1 MKKGLLLLALLAV
14 CSWQVLLAQKV
25 ITGTVTDAKDGTTLP
40 GVNVVVKGTVTGTM
54 TDLNGTYSLKLPANA
69 QSLMFSFV
77 GYQSQEIVIGTQ
89 TVINVSLSPTA
100 EQLQEVVVT
109 ALGIR
114 RDQKALGYAMSSVSA
129 KEITKVGTTN
139 IGSALYGKAS
149 GVRISTAPGGATSA
163 VNINIR
169 GTNSITGTST
179 PLIVVDGVPIRN
191 GENNN
196 DSYWGDQRI
205 RGNGLIDINPED
217 IENVSILKGAA
228 ASALYG
234 SEAANG
240 VVLITTK
247 KGKGAKKGLSVDVN
261 ASYILEKVAY
271 LPKYQ
276 NDFGPG
282 YDRGTNMG
290 SFGSDDQGWL
300 KENVNG
306 TEYYRPIYRSYAQFG
321 PKFDGRDVI
330 GWNGEVVPYTAKES
344 NMADLY
350 QTGFNSMVNFAV
362 TQNSDNGSYRFAYTR
377 NDNEGIQRNN
387 YHYRNSFVFNSNFKI
402 GKRVSMDLSSNYINQ
417 YTKNRAYRM
426 WAIGANYGGFFS
438 RFDDMQWY
446 LDSYKTSLGYKW
458 DRYDVDPANTLTYD
472 ERLKYHI
479 RAYDLL
485 DMLWNMMENTQE
497 EYNNRLLA
505 NLTTTV
511 DIMNGLKFRGRVATD
526 YTSDYQE
533 FRNPNERP
541 ISLGFNSGSF
551 GQSSAEYTI
560 AYGDALLMYNKD
572 ITPDFAVNVNAGVT
586 GRKEWN
592 TWVNRSTRD
601 GLSVRNWWSLNASKN
616 ENVNSGSGYT
626 EFIKFAYLGTVQ
638 FSYKNWAFVEG
649 TGRQES
655 SSTLPPDNNSF
666 FYPSISGSVILSDAL
681 QLPKAINYAKFR
693 TSYGIV
699 GNAPSL
705 YAANNAYNLGSFLG
719 TIYNSVPTAYGNDMI
734 RPEEKHEFELGI
746 ETRFFNS
753 RLGFEFSFYNA
764 IINDQILQLQ
774 VPASVGASSMLA
786 NVGKLKN
793 QGFEFAF
800 WGTPVQTTD
809 FQWDARLNF
818 GFNRNEVLELMPGV
832 DRLEHYNIDAGA
844 AMIVSEPGKPMG
856 EIICFM
862 PMKDPDGNYII
873 ENGEYKVDFTEMKSA
888 GNVQPKAVGGLGNTL
903 SYKNFTLDFL
913 IDFRWG
919 GEIMS
924 LFNRYAT
931 GAGMFESTL
940 FGRDEAN
947 GGVAYYVD
955 GDGNKVAYSGSA
967 GPNGETIYHDGII
980 LDGVKEIMDNNGD
993 VTGYATNDVIVD
1005 AATYYL
1011 DAYTWG
1017 ANPAWGSGM
1026 SRYDLSIYD
1035 NSYIKF
1041 RELSIG
1047 YTLPK
1052 SVISK
1057 IGLSNLQVA
1066 FIGRNL
1072 FYIYKNLPNMDA
1084 EVLLGSNWV
1093 NQGIDTGTSTASS
1106 RSFGI
1111 TLRASF

>member
-1 MKKGLLLLALLAV
+1 MKKVTLLLALFAF
-14 CSWQVLLAQKV
+14 CSWQVVLAQKTINGV
-25 ITGTVTDAKDGTTLP
+25 VTDAKDGLTIP
-40 GVNVVVKGTVTGTM
+40 GVNVVVKGTTTGT
-54 TDLNGTYSLKLPANA
+54 TTGLDGGYTLKVPANA
-69 QSLMFSFV
+69 QTLVFSFV
-77 GYQSQEIVIGTQ
+77 GYETQEVAIGTQ
-89 TVINVSLSPTA
+89 SLINIALNPTA
-100 EQLQEVVVT
+100 EQLKEVVVT
-109 ALGIR
+109 ALGIK
-114 RDQKALGYAMSSVSA
+114 RDQKALGYAMSSVSS
-129 KEITKVGTTN
+129 KEITKVGASN
-139 IGSALYGKAS
+139 FGSALYGKAS

-179 PLIVVDGVPIRN
+179 PLIIVDGVPIRN

-196 DSYWGDQRI
+196 LSYWDDQRI

-247 KGKGAKKGLSVDVN
+247 SGKGAKKGVTVDLN
-261 ASYILEKVAY
+261 ASYIMEKVAY
-271 LPKYQ
+271 TPDYQ
-276 NDFGPG
+276 NEFGPG

-300 KENVNG
+300 TVTENGND
-306 TEYYRPIYRSYAQFG
+306 YYRPIYRSYAQFG
-321 PKFDGRDVI
+321 PKFDGRDVMN
-330 GWNGEVVPYTAKES
+330 WNGEVVPYVAQPD
-344 NMADLY
+344 NMKDLY
-350 QTGFNSMVNFAV
+350 QTGFGSMVNFAV
-362 TQNSDNGSYRFAYTR
+362 SQNSDNGSYRFAYTR
-377 NDNEGIQRNN
+377 NDDKGIQKNN
-387 YHYRNSFVFNSNFKI
+387 KHFRNSFVFNGNFKVS
-402 GKRVSMDLSSNYINQ
+402 KRIAIDLSANYINQ
-417 YTKNRAYRM
+417 YTKNRATRM

-438 RFDDMQWY
+438 RMDDMQWY
-446 LDSYKTSLGYKW
+446 YDAYKTSLGYKW
-458 DRYDVDPANTLTYD
+458 DRYDVDPTKTLTYD

-485 DMLWNMMENTQE
+485 DMLWNMNENSSE

-505 NLTTTV
+505 NLTTTI
-511 DIMNGLKFRGRVATD
+511 DIFKGLKFRGRVATD

-533 FRNPNERP
+533 NRNPNERP
-541 ISLGFNSGSF
+541 ISLGFKSGSF
-551 GQSSAEYTI
+551 GQANSLYTI

-572 ITPDFAVNVNAGVT
+572 ITSDIKLNANLGVT

-592 TWVNRSTRD
+592 TWTNRSTRD
-601 GLSVRNWWSLNASKN
+601 GLSVENWWSINASNN
-616 ENVNSGSGYT
+616 ENPWSGSGYT
-626 EFIKFAYLGTVQ
+626 EFIKFAYLGTLQ
-638 FSYKNWAFVEG
+638 LSYKDWAFIEA

-655 SSTLPPDNNSF
+655 SSTLPPESNSF
-666 FYPSISGSVILSDAL
+666 FYPSVSASVILSEAL
-681 QLPKAINYAKFR
+681 ELPKVINYAKIR
-693 TSYGIV
+693 TSYGVV

-705 YAANNAYNLGSFLG
+705 YAANNAYNLSSFLG
-719 TIYNSVPTAYGNDMI
+719 TIYNSVPTSYGNDLI
-734 RPEEKHEFELGI
+734 RPEEKHEFEIGL

-774 VPASVGASSMLA
+774 VPATVGASSMLA

-800 WGTPVQTTD
+800 FGTPVKKTD

-844 AMIVSEPGKPMG
+844 ALIVSEPNKPMG
-856 EIICFM
+856 EILCFM

-888 GNVQPKAVGGLGNTL
+888 GNVQPKAVGGLGNTV
-903 SYKNFTLDFL
+903 SYKGIVLDFL

-919 GEIMS
+919 GSIMS
-924 LFNRYAT
+924 LYNRYAG
-931 GAGMFESTL
+931 GAGMFTSTL
-940 FGRDEAN
+940 DGRDAEH

-955 GDGNKVAYSGSA
+955 GSGTKVATTSTA
-967 GPNGETIYHDGII
+967 GPDGETVYHDGMI
-980 LDGVKEIMDNNGD
+980 LDGVKEIKDESGT
-993 VTGYATNDVIVD
+993 VTGYAENDVIVD
-1005 AATYYL
+1005 APTYYL
-1011 DAYTWG
+1011 DALTWG

-1041 RELSIG
+1041 RELSLG
-1047 YTLPK
+1047 YNLPK
-1052 SVISK
+1052 TLISK
-1057 IGLSNLQVA
+1057 IGLSNLQVSLV
-1066 FIGRNL
+1066 GRNL
-1072 FYIYKNLPNMDA
+1072 FFIYKNLPNMDS
-1084 EVLLGSNWV
+1084 EVLLGSNWI

-1111 TLRASF
+1111 TFRASF

>member
-1 MKKGLLLLALLAV
+1 MKKVTLLLALFAF
-14 CSWQVLLAQKV
+14 CSWQMVMAQKTINGV
-25 ITGTVTDAKDGTTLP
+25 VTDAKDGITIP
-40 GVNVVVKGTVTGTM
+40 GVNVVVKGTTTGT
-54 TDLNGTYSLKLPANA
+54 TTGLDGGYSLKVPATA
-69 QSLMFSFV
+69 QTLVFSFV
-77 GYQSQEIVIGTQ
+77 GYETQEVAIGTQ
-89 TVINVSLSPTA
+89 TLINVALNPTA
-100 EQLQEVVVT
+100 EQLDEVVVT
-109 ALGIR
+109 ALGIKR
-114 RDQKALGYAMSSVSA
+114 EQKALGYAMSSVSA
-129 KEITKVGTTN
+129 KEITKVGTSN
-139 IGSALYGKAS
+139 FGSALYGKAS

-179 PLIVVDGVPIRN
+179 PLIIVDGVPIRN

-196 DSYWGDQRI
+196 LSYWDDQRI

-240 VVLITTK
+240 VVIITTK
-247 KGKGAKKGLSVDVN
+247 TGKSGKKGLTVDLN
-261 ASYILEKVAY
+261 ASYIMEKVAY
-271 LPKYQ
+271 LPDYQ
-276 NDFGPG
+276 NEFGPG

-300 KENVNG
+300 TDTYNG
-306 TEYYRPIYRSYAQFG
+306 STYYRPIYRAYGQFG

-330 GWNGEVVPYTAKES
+330 SWNGEVVPYTAKEN

-350 QTGFNSMVNFAV
+350 RTGFSSMVNFAV
-362 TQNSDNGSYRFAYTR
+362 SQNSDIGSYRFAFTR
-377 NDNEGIQRNN
+377 NDDEGIQRNN
-387 YHYRNSFVFNSNFKI
+387 KHHRNSFVFNSNFKV
-402 GKRVSMDLSSNYINQ
+402 GKRVTMDMSANYINQ

-446 LDSYKTSLGYKW
+446 LDKYKTSLDYKW
-458 DRYDVDPANTLTYD
+458 DRYDVSPTSTLTYD

-485 DMLWNMMENTQE
+485 DMLWNMQENSQE

-511 DIMNGLKFRGRVATD
+511 DIFKGLKFRGRVATD

-533 FRNPNERP
+533 TRNPNERP
-541 ISLGFNSGSF
+541 ISLGFNTGAF
-551 GQSSAEYTI
+551 GQAHSNYTI
-560 AYGDALLMYNKD
+560 AYGDALLMYEKE
-572 ITPDFAVNVNAGVT
+572 ITSDFAVNANLGVT
-586 GRKEWN
+586 GRKEFY
-592 TWVNRSTRD
+592 TYTSRSTRD
-601 GLSVRNWWSLNASKN
+601 GLSVRNWWSLNASN
-616 ENVNSGSGYT
+616 NANPNSSSGYT
-626 EFIKFAYLGTVQ
+626 EFIKYAYLGTLQ
-638 FSYKNWAFVEG
+638 FSYKNWAFVEV

-655 SSTLPPDNNSF
+655 SSTLPPNSNSF
-666 FYPSISGSVILSDAL
+666 FYPSFSGSVILSDAL
-681 QLPKAINYAKFR
+681 KLPKVINYAKVR

-705 YAANNAYNLGSFLG
+705 YAANNAYNLTSFLG

-734 RPEEKHEFELGI
+734 RPEEKHEFEVGL

-774 VPASVGASSMLA
+774 VPTTVGASSMLA

-800 WGTPVQTTD
+800 WGSPVKKTD

-862 PMKDPDGNYII
+862 PMKDPDGNFII

-903 SYKNFTLDFL
+903 TYKGFVLDFL

-924 LFNRYAT
+924 LFNRYAE
-931 GAGMFESTL
+931 GAGMFNSTL
-940 FGRDEAN
+940 FGRDADN

-955 GDGNKVAYSGSA
+955 GDGNKVATSNSA
-967 GPNGETIYHDGII
+967 GPSGETVYHDGII
-980 LDGVKEIMDNNGD
+980 LDGVKEIKDESGN
-993 VTGYATNDVIVD
+993 VTGYAKNDVIVD

-1011 DAYTWG
+1011 DAFTWG
-1017 ANPAWGSGM
+1017 ANPSWGSGM

-1041 RELSIG
+1041 REFSLG
-1047 YTLPK
+1047 YNLPK
-1052 SVISK
+1052 SLISK
-1057 IGLSNLQVA
+1057 IGLSNLQVS
-1066 FIGRNL
+1066 IVGRNL
-1072 FYIYKNLPNMDA
+1072 FYLYKNLPNMDA
-1084 EVLLGSNWV
+1084 EVLLGSNWI

-1106 RSFGI
+1106 RSIGI
-1111 TLRASF
+1111 TFRASF